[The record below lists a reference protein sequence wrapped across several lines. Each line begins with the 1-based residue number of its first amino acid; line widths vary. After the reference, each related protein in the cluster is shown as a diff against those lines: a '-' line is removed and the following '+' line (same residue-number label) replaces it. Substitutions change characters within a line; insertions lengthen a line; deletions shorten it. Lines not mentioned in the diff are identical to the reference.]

1 MVVRAHPI
9 TCIYTSS
16 DTSTAM
22 QPLLCARA
30 IRPGRVG
37 IRANVPL
44 RMHSTGRPSGRPV
57 ETHMFSAP
65 ASPPRQRTGFGYKLG
80 GAVALSVGAA
90 CVGWTV
96 LSADS
101 PQNDRRVDWTSPE
114 SLYTEL
120 KRGVSE
126 SSASQTAQFM
136 VLAFSRSTTIAKAA
150 ALCVWDYR
158 RVLNSRYGSKE
169 EESEALRQCHLR
181 SAQRIL
187 VALQSNGGV
196 YIKLGQHLSS
206 VILLPR
212 EWTATMR
219 PLQDQNK
226 PTPLHELEAMFVS
239 ETGRTFDEAFSEFNP
254 EPLGVASLAQ
264 VHRARDRETGQWL
277 AVKLLHPDV
286 ERFSEVDMQMV
297 TRLVGWVKRVFPDFS
312 FEWLADEMNRNLPL
326 ELDFRHEAGNSAR
339 AQRDF
344 AQYKKTCVAFPQ
356 VPWVYKRAMAM
367 EFIEGQRPDNLA
379 YLSEHNIDRNRV
391 SQELAKVFSQMLYLH
406 GFFHADPHG
415 GNVMIRPRQPHSR
428 SPENFEIV
436 LLDHGLYFEISEELR
451 VNYAKFW
458 LSLLMPSTP
467 KVQSMR
473 RKYARLVGNIG
484 DDLYPIL
491 ESAIT
496 GRSGLE
502 GSDPENPNGVK
513 GRPRASSLLDS
524 ASSQNTNMSS
534 DEVEHIRSTV
544 MEKEGLFVS
553 VLELLRNVP
562 RAMLMVLKIND
573 LTRALDANLHTT
585 HGPIRPFIITA
596 RYCALAAYNHD
607 KRELGERWRTQG
619 LSLGIIREYLGTWW
633 TYIYF
638 NRGLMF
644 LEGLSDVKASMRTT
658 FTYWCVLFANR
669 FNRER
674 AHRAA
679 AGLEAQ
685 EESKRIDEEERERA
699 AAALQGESADLVASQ

>member
-1 MVVRAHPI
+1 MRLPSSVGIARPVVASRML
-9 TCIYTSS
+9 
-16 DTSTAM
+16 STA
-22 QPLLCARA
+22 
-30 IRPGRVG
+30 
-37 IRANVPL
+37 VPPTQKS
-44 RMHSTGRPSGRPV
+44 R
-57 ETHMFSAP
+57 
-65 ASPPRQRTGFGYKLG
+65 FGYKLG

-96 LSADS
+96 LSADAPPS
-101 PQNDRRVDWTSPE
+101 NDRKIDWTSPE
-114 SLYTEL
+114 SLLTEL
-120 KRGVSE
+120 KRGVAE
-126 SSASQTAQFM
+126 SSATQTAQFM
-136 VLAFSRSTTIAKAA
+136 VLAVSRSTTIAKAVI
-150 ALCVWDYR
+150 LCMLDYR
-158 RVLNSRYGSKE
+158 RVLNARYSSREDE
-169 EESEALRQCHLR
+169 EEALRLCHLR

-187 VALQSNGGV
+187 VALQTNGGV

-219 PLQDQNK
+219 PLQDQNA
-226 PTPLHELEAMFVS
+226 PTPIPELEAMFQA
-239 ETGRTFDEAFSEFNP
+239 ETGMTFDEAFSEFDP
-254 EPLGVASLAQ
+254 VPLGVASLAQ
-264 VHRARDRETGQWL
+264 VHRARDRKTGQML
-277 AVKLLHPDV
+277 AIKMLHPDV

-297 TRLVGWVKRVFPDFS
+297 TVLVRWVKRVFPEFS

-344 AQYKKTCVAFPQ
+344 AQYKKTSVAFPK
-356 VPWVYKRAMAM
+356 VPWVHKRVMAM

-379 YLSEHNIDRNRV
+379 YLAKHNIDRNHV
-391 SQELAKVFSQMLYLH
+391 SQELSKIFAQMLYLH

-415 GNVMIRPRQPHSR
+415 GNVMIRPRQPDSR
-428 SPENFEIV
+428 SPYNFEIV
-436 LLDHGLYFEISEELR
+436 LLDHGLYFEIDEELR

-467 KVQSMR
+467 KVQAMR
-473 RKYARLVGNIG
+473 RKYAKLVGNIG

-513 GRPRASSLLDS
+513 GRRRASSLLDS
-524 ASSQNTNMSS
+524 QKESSALTS
-534 DEVEHIRSTV
+534 DEVEHIRKTV

-553 VLELLRNVP
+553 VLDLLRNVP

-596 RYCALAAYNHD
+596 RYCALAAHNYD
-607 KRELGERWRTQG
+607 KRELSERWSKHG
-619 LSLGIIREYLGTWW
+619 FSLRLVGDYLGSWW

-638 NRGLMF
+638 YRGLMF
-644 LEGLSDVKASMRTT
+644 LEGLSDLKASVRITLA
-658 FTYWCVLFANR
+658 YWRALFVHR
-669 FNRER
+669 FNREA

-679 AGLEAQ
+679 AGIDAQ
-685 EESKRIDEEERERA
+685 EESNRLEEQERVRA
-699 AAALQGESADLVASQ
+699 VASLEGESADLVAA